1 MLVTVFVDEG
11 SAMRVSAG
19 TKGLH
24 GSVCAVPS
32 AKPDAS
38 GIAAST
44 AASTASSGA
53 SALQH
58 PSAAHPAAP
67 QSATPHPVVRAGL
80 DDLLG
85 HALRLKAVFTDLDGT
100 FLTADHLLPPRTSQI
115 VDRLQATG
123 VRFVPTSGRTVA
135 ALRGFFGNLLDRI
148 DYVAGNGM
156 DVVAGGVRVAHREY
170 ARDDVEALLD
180 ATRCCSQ
187 PAAFVV
193 FGADGPYLM
202 DLDVDFARSCIESL
216 EHAEVRPLD
225 RGLFDGPIAKVA
237 LIARRDAG
245 ELVRELEPVAGD
257 RFDFA
262 PCGANWIDVLV
273 KGVDKIDG
281 IRAVMGHLGAAPDEV
296 AAFGD
301 SLNDLGMMRALPL
314 SVAVSNAMEELKP
327 HCAFEIGSNADGAV
341 PACLERIA
349 ALREAALRPRTR

>member
-1 MLVTVFVDEG
+1 MLVMKVVDEG

-19 TKGLH
+19 TKSQH
-24 GSVCAVPS
+24 SSARTMPS
-32 AKPDAS
+32 ARSDAS
-38 GIAAST
+38 GAGMPIAAST
-44 AASTASSGA
+44 ASPGA
-53 SALQH
+53 SVPRH
-58 PSAAHPAAP
+58 PPAARPAVP
-67 QSATPHPVVRAGL
+67 QSAAPRPVARAGL

-100 FLTADHLLPPRTSQI
+100 FLTADHLLPPRTAQI

-135 ALRGFFGNLLDRI
+135 ALRGFFGDLLDRI

-180 ATRCCSQ
+180 ATTHCSQ
-187 PAAFVV
+187 SAAFVV

-225 RGLFDGPIAKVA
+225 RGLFNGPIAKVA

-296 AAFGD
+296 VAFGD

-349 ALREAALRPRTR
+349 MLREAALRPRSR